1 VNSALLLL
9 MLAGGAFAV
18 SFLLSGMEAGL
29 PALNRVRIRHL
40 ARRGQSSARLLHGFL
55 TAPEHFL
62 WTILVG
68 NTLANVTLLGLAF
81 HRLHTWLGDRRLVLT
96 AATAGTVF
104 LLYMLAELL
113 PKMLFRQFPTR
124 LCLALARPFAVVHGV
139 LRPAVRL
146 IAGLAW
152 TFLKVTGG
160 KHVPGRLFQNREELR
175 QLLQES
181 AQSLSGEEQGMVNRV
196 LDMQRITVG
205 SLMVPL
211 ARVVCVP
218 ADAPLREVCR
228 LCRETDHD
236 RLPVRQPDGR
246 GIAGVVSLPTI
257 LYRED
262 CDLTQPAA
270 RLLEPALYLPE
281 HHSLEAALRQFQRS
295 GQRLAVVLDPQRRE
309 IGILTLTDILRF
321 IFGEVAL

>member
-1 VNSALLLL
+1 MNSLAFLLLL
-9 MLAGGAFAV
+9 AVGAFAV

-29 PALNRVRIRHL
+29 PALNRLRIRRL
-40 ARRGQSSARLLHGFL
+40 ARQGQSSARLLHGFL

-62 WTILVG
+62 WTILIG
-68 NTLANVTLLGLAF
+68 NTLASVALLGLAF

-96 AATAGTVF
+96 GAMVGTVF
-104 LLYMLAELL
+104 LWYMLADLL

-124 LCLALARPFAVVHGV
+124 LCLAMARPFAVVHGV

-146 IAGLAW
+146 IAGLAQ

-160 KHVPGRLFQNREELR
+160 KHFPGRLFQNREELR

-181 AQSLSGEEQGMVNRV
+181 AQSLSGEELGMVNRV

-211 ARVVCVP
+211 ARVVCAP
-218 ADAPLREVCR
+218 ADAALSEVCR
-228 LCRETDHD
+228 RCRETDHD
-236 RLPVRQPDGR
+236 RLPVLQSGGP

-257 LYRED
+257 LYREGG
-262 CDLTQPAA
+262 DLTQPAA
-270 RLLEPALYLPE
+270 RMLEPALYLPE
-281 HHSLEAALRQFQRS
+281 HHPLETALRQFQRS

-321 IFGEVAL
+321 IFGEVTL

>member
-1 VNSALLLL
+1 MNSALLLL

-29 PALNRVRIRHL
+29 PALNRLRIRHL
-40 ARRGQSSARLLHGFL
+40 ARRGQAPARLLHGFL
-55 TAPEHFL
+55 TAPEHLL

-68 NTLANVTLLGLAF
+68 NTLASVTLLGLAF
-81 HRLHTWLGDRRLVLT
+81 HRLYTWLGGRRLAL
-96 AATAGTVF
+96 AAAMAGTVF
-104 LLYMLAELL
+104 LLYLLADLL

-139 LRPAVRL
+139 LRPGVRL
-146 IAGLAW
+146 IAGLARM
-152 TFLKVTGG
+152 FLRVTGG
-160 KHVPGRLFQNREELR
+160 KHSPGQLFQNREELR

-181 AQSLSGEEQGMVNRV
+181 AQSLTGEELGMVNRV

-211 ARVVCVP
+211 ARVVCVS
-218 ADAPLREVCR
+218 ADAPLHEVCR

-236 RLPVRQPDGR
+236 RLPVRQPAGR

-270 RLLEPALYLPE
+270 RMLEPALYLPE

-295 GQRLAVVLDPQRRE
+295 GQRLAVVLDSQRRE
-309 IGILTLTDILRF
+309 IGILSLTDILRF
-321 IFGEVAL
+321 VFGEVTL